1 MPTTRSA
8 RNSVEVTNQSS
19 PSHDNESQLDLNA
32 QNKSLPRSDTCLAC
46 KEEFEVWFQNGL
58 DMAVSCP
65 CILSVCKH
73 CAEKSKNDEE
83 YCPVDAHLDERDFF
97 EKEFKLQK
105 LQNINKEELAVID
118 KIPFTFRNKSMI
130 YHSKPRS
137 EEEFLRI
144 PESKSMTHLGQS
156 LTKDGRILECS
167 SDFTNINIHNIN
179 IYNININIYNIYSS
193 EDIFIDKSF
202 DTPKQH
208 SKKMIPEK
216 DTFPPPHA
224 SFLKQKMVFGGVII
238 LGVVIALLYGY
249 LMRTSTTSSIT
260 DESVMI
266 EHVFEQVHTLEN
278 KYTKQ
283 PRDLWGTLRRGMRNL
298 VKKSNEPMTILL
310 LHSENTTVDTCFLRD
325 IKKIANEVV
334 EYQMRLKGDESNGV
348 TATDTNEVVTKPK
361 PNGVII
367 DMETN
372 SDIFD
377 NPGVF
382 METYKTQLEQEKLM
396 IVVNFHK
403 SPRMVM
409 EAFHFLTDAFDPYVS
424 NILIILTVEVKNKNY
439 DAKKNVEYIAEHE
452 LADVLKGLPDHKS
465 EPLITR
471 LTENVYMIT
480 EERNMFSMSCS
491 LS

>member
-8 RNSVEVTNQSS
+8 RNSVEETNQSS

-46 KEEFEVWFQNGL
+46 KEEFEVWFQNVL

-97 EKEFKLQK
+97 EKEIKLQK

-179 IYNININIYNIYSS
+179 IYNINIYNIYSS

-224 SFLKQKMVFGGVII
+224 SFLKQKMVFVGVII